1 MPEWAL
7 YMKGFLIIKNV
18 ILSKQTLLLV
28 YILVWGM
35 QAYGSANLSSIFP
48 HNYRY
53 KSFKNI
59 YFPLE
64 SNIVNAIFQD
74 DTGLTWIGTKSGLFS
89 YDGYQIY
96 KLAKETDIEYANIT
110 AIVQISKEYLCIG
123 TNRGLRFLNLLTEQF
138 ENLYPATQVVKSVRS
153 LAVWHDK
160 LWIGT
165 NDEGLLYYDFQNGS
179 ILHLPLGPGKSK
191 SIVYAFAPAN
201 GKLYIGSYDGLSC
214 YDPVKQVRETVS
226 LPEQFRKLMVNSLLW
241 DEQQNCL
248 WIGAEGCLLQYSFK
262 DSHVETS
269 LALPSNTA
277 KTLAFDNKNN
287 IVIGTDNGLYIYSRS
302 LRKVNHVLRDLRNE
316 QSLCNNVISCIYV
329 DKNNNVWLGTDYG
342 ISLIIDDSAFQFIHI
357 SELINER
364 NGNHFTH
371 IYKDS
376 KGGYWLGGTNGL
388 LLFGENGDVK
398 CFNTET
404 PDGLLLH
411 NRIRC
416 IYEDRDRIMWIA
428 TDAGVA
434 RYDRKKKEFIHYNIV
449 DRLNQKKAN
458 WAYDVYENKYGY
470 LWITT
475 YLGGIF
481 IVDKQELL
489 AHDHEALF
497 RAEWNLSDSLVSTKF
512 SEIAYQIEADNYG
525 FMWVNTQKG
534 LARIDCK
541 SRKTRILDIGLNQMI
556 YDGIQS
562 IWYSSDNELY
572 RINVLTCA
580 IEKIGELAKGS
591 LVHSFV
597 LENKNIWVSCTE
609 GVMAWDVTSLQRT
622 GVAFPGR
629 YYQAGFYDKQ
639 HEVILWGGYDGIS
652 YMPTHA
658 IKKEKKASPVIITA
672 VRSNDRRLLPM
683 VDYIGSSI
691 RYQNRIELP
700 HTEKNLTFEF
710 STLAYSSET
719 EFYYRLGNTKQWN
732 KLEPGRN
739 YISFA
744 NLHSGRYKLLM
755 RSGNSDNPRI
765 SPVTEFGFTIL
776 PPWYASVIAYIIYT
790 LILVG
795 IAFIIIKYIRRNIK
809 LKYERIE
816 KEKTL
821 ELSNLKLDFFIHISH
836 ELKTPLSLIIA
847 PLSTLI
853 TEIKKPEHKKRLES
867 VYGHALKL
875 NSLIHEVLDF
885 KQIDCASEN
894 TLIRSNI
901 ELCSFTRNILD
912 TFSMA
917 FASKNIRP
925 VLISDREQIWMNLDM
940 IKMESVISNIITNA
954 IKFIP
959 AEGGKIEVSII
970 QEAETVTIQISDTGS
985 GIRHE
990 DLPYVFIRYFQS
1002 KNKERRKDGS
1012 GIGLYI
1018 VKKFIELHDGHVSIN
1033 SAGDKCGT
1041 LVTVTLP
1048 LSGANCISSV
1058 QNSFQTDQQLS
1069 LLSGKPI
1076 LLIVDDNVEMV
1087 TYLVEA
1093 FSKEYCCLYALNGK
1107 DGIAIASEHHPDIIL
1122 VDQIMPEMDGIEFCK
1137 VIRKKM
1143 QIALVPI
1150 AMLTA
1155 KDDKDTE
1162 LKSMKAGVDAFIA
1175 KPFDIDKLE
1184 LRLEQLLKTRRRLE
1198 KRLSIETIGQ
1208 PVQIQE
1214 KEIDT
1219 GEAFITKLVAIMEEN
1234 MENTEFNVSM
1244 LCQLVEMDNKQLYR
1258 KVKQLVGVT
1267 PVDLI
1272 RRIRMKKAAALLS
1285 QNRFSV
1291 SEVMYMVGYSNPS
1304 YFSKC
1309 FVAEYKVSPSQYASE
1324 DQNTLR
1330 HANGD

>member
-1 MPEWAL
+1 M
-7 YMKGFLIIKNV
+7 
-18 ILSKQTLLLV
+18 
-28 YILVWGM
+28 
-35 QAYGSANLSSIFP
+35 
-48 HNYRY
+48 
-53 KSFKNI
+53 
-59 YFPLE
+59 
-64 SNIVNAIFQD
+64 
-74 DTGLTWIGTKSGLFS
+74 
-89 YDGYQIY
+89 
-96 KLAKETDIEYANIT
+96 
-110 AIVQISKEYLCIG
+110 
-123 TNRGLRFLNLLTEQF
+123 
-138 ENLYPATQVVKSVRS
+138 
-153 LAVWHDK
+153 
-160 LWIGT
+160 
-165 NDEGLLYYDFQNGS
+165 
-179 ILHLPLGPGKSK
+179 
-191 SIVYAFAPAN
+191 
-201 GKLYIGSYDGLSC
+201 
-214 YDPVKQVRETVS
+214 
-226 LPEQFRKLMVNSLLW
+226 
-241 DEQQNCL
+241 
-248 WIGAEGCLLQYSFK
+248 
-262 DSHVETS
+262 
-269 LALPSNTA
+269 
-277 KTLAFDNKNN
+277 
-287 IVIGTDNGLYIYSRS
+287 
-302 LRKVNHVLRDLRNE
+302 
-316 QSLCNNVISCIYV
+316 
-329 DKNNNVWLGTDYG
+329 
-342 ISLIIDDSAFQFIHI
+342 
-357 SELINER
+357 
-364 NGNHFTH
+364 
-371 IYKDS
+371 
-376 KGGYWLGGTNGL
+376 
-388 LLFGENGDVK
+388 
-398 CFNTET
+398 
-404 PDGLLLH
+404 
-411 NRIRC
+411 
-416 IYEDRDRIMWIA
+416 
-428 TDAGVA
+428 
-434 RYDRKKKEFIHYNIV
+434 
-449 DRLNQKKAN
+449 
-458 WAYDVYENKYGY
+458 
-470 LWITT
+470 
-475 YLGGIF
+475 
-481 IVDKQELL
+481 L

-959 AEGGKIEVSII
+959 AEGE
-970 QEAETVTIQISDTGS
+970 
-985 GIRHE
+985 
-990 DLPYVFIRYFQS
+990 
-1002 KNKERRKDGS
+1002 
-1012 GIGLYI
+1012 
-1018 VKKFIELHDGHVSIN
+1018 
-1033 SAGDKCGT
+1033 
-1041 LVTVTLP
+1041 
-1048 LSGANCISSV
+1048 
-1058 QNSFQTDQQLS
+1058 
-1069 LLSGKPI
+1069 
-1076 LLIVDDNVEMV
+1076 
-1087 TYLVEA
+1087 
-1093 FSKEYCCLYALNGK
+1093 
-1107 DGIAIASEHHPDIIL
+1107 
-1122 VDQIMPEMDGIEFCK
+1122 
-1137 VIRKKM
+1137 
-1143 QIALVPI
+1143 
-1150 AMLTA
+1150 
-1155 KDDKDTE
+1155 
-1162 LKSMKAGVDAFIA
+1162 KS
-1175 KPFDIDKLE
+1175 
-1184 LRLEQLLKTRRRLE
+1184 
-1198 KRLSIETIGQ
+1198 
-1208 PVQIQE
+1208 
-1214 KEIDT
+1214 
-1219 GEAFITKLVAIMEEN
+1219 KLV
-1234 MENTEFNVSM
+1234 
-1244 LCQLVEMDNKQLYR
+1244 
-1258 KVKQLVGVT
+1258 
-1267 PVDLI
+1267 
-1272 RRIRMKKAAALLS
+1272 
-1285 QNRFSV
+1285 
-1291 SEVMYMVGYSNPS
+1291 
-1304 YFSKC
+1304 
-1309 FVAEYKVSPSQYASE
+1309 
-1324 DQNTLR
+1324 
-1330 HANGD
+1330 

>member
-1 MPEWAL
+1 M
-7 YMKGFLIIKNV
+7 
-18 ILSKQTLLLV
+18 
-28 YILVWGM
+28 
-35 QAYGSANLSSIFP
+35 
-48 HNYRY
+48 
-53 KSFKNI
+53 
-59 YFPLE
+59 
-64 SNIVNAIFQD
+64 
-74 DTGLTWIGTKSGLFS
+74 
-89 YDGYQIY
+89 
-96 KLAKETDIEYANIT
+96 
-110 AIVQISKEYLCIG
+110 
-123 TNRGLRFLNLLTEQF
+123 
-138 ENLYPATQVVKSVRS
+138 
-153 LAVWHDK
+153 
-160 LWIGT
+160 
-165 NDEGLLYYDFQNGS
+165 
-179 ILHLPLGPGKSK
+179 
-191 SIVYAFAPAN
+191 
-201 GKLYIGSYDGLSC
+201 
-214 YDPVKQVRETVS
+214 
-226 LPEQFRKLMVNSLLW
+226 
-241 DEQQNCL
+241 
-248 WIGAEGCLLQYSFK
+248 
-262 DSHVETS
+262 
-269 LALPSNTA
+269 
-277 KTLAFDNKNN
+277 
-287 IVIGTDNGLYIYSRS
+287 
-302 LRKVNHVLRDLRNE
+302 
-316 QSLCNNVISCIYV
+316 
-329 DKNNNVWLGTDYG
+329 
-342 ISLIIDDSAFQFIHI
+342 
-357 SELINER
+357 
-364 NGNHFTH
+364 
-371 IYKDS
+371 
-376 KGGYWLGGTNGL
+376 
-388 LLFGENGDVK
+388 
-398 CFNTET
+398 
-404 PDGLLLH
+404 
-411 NRIRC
+411 
-416 IYEDRDRIMWIA
+416 
-428 TDAGVA
+428 
-434 RYDRKKKEFIHYNIV
+434 
-449 DRLNQKKAN
+449 
-458 WAYDVYENKYGY
+458 
-470 LWITT
+470 
-475 YLGGIF
+475 
-481 IVDKQELL
+481 
-489 AHDHEALF
+489 
-497 RAEWNLSDSLVSTKF
+497 
-512 SEIAYQIEADNYG
+512 
-525 FMWVNTQKG
+525 
-534 LARIDCK
+534 
-541 SRKTRILDIGLNQMI
+541 
-556 YDGIQS
+556 
-562 IWYSSDNELY
+562 
-572 RINVLTCA
+572 
-580 IEKIGELAKGS
+580 
-591 LVHSFV
+591 
-597 LENKNIWVSCTE
+597 
-609 GVMAWDVTSLQRT
+609 
-622 GVAFPGR
+622 
-629 YYQAGFYDKQ
+629 
-639 HEVILWGGYDGIS
+639 
-652 YMPTHA
+652 
-658 IKKEKKASPVIITA
+658 
-672 VRSNDRRLLPM
+672 
-683 VDYIGSSI
+683 
-691 RYQNRIELP
+691 
-700 HTEKNLTFEF
+700 
-710 STLAYSSET
+710 
-719 EFYYRLGNTKQWN
+719 
-732 KLEPGRN
+732 
-739 YISFA
+739 
-744 NLHSGRYKLLM
+744 
-755 RSGNSDNPRI
+755 
-765 SPVTEFGFTIL
+765 
-776 PPWYASVIAYIIYT
+776 
-790 LILVG
+790 
-795 IAFIIIKYIRRNIK
+795 
-809 LKYERIE
+809 
-816 KEKTL
+816 
-821 ELSNLKLDFFIHISH
+821 SNLKLDFFIHISH

-875 NSLIHEVLDF
+875 NSLIHEVLYF

-1093 FSKEYCCLYALNGK
+1093 FSKEYCCLYAFNGK
-1107 DGIAIASEHHPDIIL
+1107 DGITIASEHHPDIIL